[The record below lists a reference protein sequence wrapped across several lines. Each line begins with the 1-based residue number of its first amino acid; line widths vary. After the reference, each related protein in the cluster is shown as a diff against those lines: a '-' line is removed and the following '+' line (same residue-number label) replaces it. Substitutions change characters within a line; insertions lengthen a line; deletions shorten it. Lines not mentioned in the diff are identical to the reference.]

1 MAAVT
6 WKNIAPSNPS
16 GLLSAANQA
25 AKSMGEGISGIGTA
39 LQSGVDNKVES
50 DTNAFISDLMAAGSE
65 EERNAMIS
73 AANDSFLN
81 LDTVSKT
88 NYELG
93 APERAKQVFEEQLA
107 AEQFSKQELEKVKSG
122 LRMDEWNNQ
131 VINPKPSTKTYKPKV
146 IKDPFANGG
155 FLDLTYGLDDSSSG
169 LGTGFGPEDKI
180 ALAEKR
186 KNFVAAFEGDITMDE
201 FNQFV
206 NEGNLTFD
214 DRLSIPGRND
224 MFEFTYNDK
233 EYDFDGS
240 QESQDLLYEAIYK
253 TIKKTDS
260 TKVITRS
267 QYYDD
272 FTEANPDLS
281 LAKAKELFDDI
292 YDKNVKNKTG
302 YDDTGEISKTLF
314 GELTKDE
321 ANKDVSNQK
330 FDDATYKIAARQAE
344 TFDDERVQEL
354 IEAYSKRGDANSRFE
369 HALLEALQAR
379 VKSAR

>member
-16 GLLSAANQA
+16 GILNSMNASAAA
-25 AKSMGEGISGIGTA
+25 LATAGKGIGDA
-39 LQSGVDNKVES
+39 ASQYVDNRQET
-50 DTNAFISDLMAAGSE
+50 DTNSFVSDLMAAGSQ
-65 EERNAMIS
+65 EERDAMIG
-73 AANDSFLN
+73 AAENSFLN
-81 LDTVSKT
+81 MDTVSKT

-107 AEQFSKQELEKVKSG
+107 AEYISNKNLEQVKSD
-122 LRMDEWNNQ
+122 LRSDEWNNQ
-131 VINPKPSTKTYKPKV
+131 VINPKPSSSTYKPKV

-169 LGTGFGPEDKI
+169 MGTGFGPEDRI
-180 ALAEKR
+180 ALADKR
-186 KNFVAAFEGDITMDE
+186 RDFVAAFEGDITMDE
-201 FNQFV
+201 FNTFI

-214 DRLSIPGRND
+214 DRLSVPGRND
-224 MFEFTYNDK
+224 MFVFTYNDK

-240 QESQDLLYEAIYK
+240 KESQDLLYEAIYK
-253 TIKKTDS
+253 NVKKTDS
-260 TKVITRS
+260 TRVITRS

-281 LAKAKELFDDI
+281 LAKARELFDDI

-314 GELTKDE
+314 GELTKAE
-321 ANKDVSNQK
+321 SEKDVSNKK

-354 IEAYSKRGDANSRFE
+354 IEAYSKRGDANSGFE

>member
-6 WKNIAPSNPS
+6 WKNMGTTNSAGI
-16 GLLSAANQA
+16 LSAANAA
-25 AKSMGEGISGIGTA
+25 AKGIGEGF
-39 LQSGVDNKVES
+39 SGVGDAVQDFAKNKEEAE
-50 DTNAFISDLMAAGSE
+50 TNDFISDLMAAGSQ
-65 EERNAMIS
+65 EERDAMIG

-107 AEQFSKQELEKVKSG
+107 AEQLSKQQLLDYEYPLKESLEKVKNSG
-122 LRMDEWNNQ
+122 R
-131 VINPKPSTKTYKPKV
+131 STSTTKPKA

-155 FLDLTYGLDDSSSG
+155 FLDLTYGLDDSNTG
-169 LGTGFGPEDKI
+169 MGTGFGPEDRI
-180 ALAEKR
+180 ALADKR
-186 KNFVAAFEGDITMDE
+186 RDFIAAFDGDITMDE
-201 FNQFV
+201 FNKFI

-214 DRLSIPGRND
+214 DRMSVPGRND
-224 MFEFTYNDK
+224 MFVFTYNNE

-240 QESQDLLYEAIYK
+240 KESQDLLYEAIYK
-253 TIKKTDS
+253 NVKKTDS
-260 TKVITRS
+260 TRVITRS

-302 YDDTGEISKTLF
+302 YDNTGEISKTLF

-330 FDDATYKIAARQAE
+330 FDAATYKIAARQAE

-354 IEAYSKRGDANSRFE
+354 IEAYSKRGDANSGFE

>member
-16 GLLSAANQA
+16 GILNSMNASAAA
-25 AKSMGEGISGIGTA
+25 LATAGKGIGDA
-39 LQSGVDNKVES
+39 ASQYVDNRQET
-50 DTNAFISDLMAAGSE
+50 DTNSFVSDLMAAGSQ
-65 EERNAMIS
+65 EERDAMIG
-73 AANDSFLN
+73 AAENSFLN
-81 LDTVSKT
+81 MDTVSKT

-107 AEQFSKQELEKVKSG
+107 AEFISNRDLEKVKSG
-122 LRMDEWNNQ
+122 LRTDEWNNQ
-131 VINPKPSTKTYKPKV
+131 VINPKPSSSTYKPKA

-155 FLDLTYGLDDSSSG
+155 FLDLTYGLDDSSTG
-169 LGTGFGPEDKI
+169 MGTGFGPEDRI
-180 ALAEKR
+180 ALADKR
-186 KNFVAAFEGDITMDE
+186 RDFVAAFDGDITMDE
-201 FNQFV
+201 FNTFI

-214 DRLSIPGRND
+214 DRLSVPGRND
-224 MFEFTYNDK
+224 MFVFTYNDK

-240 QESQDLLYEAIYK
+240 KESQDLLYEAIYK
-253 TIKKTDS
+253 NVKKTDS
-260 TKVITRS
+260 TRVITRS

-281 LAKAKELFDDI
+281 LAKARELFDDI

-314 GELTKDE
+314 GTLTKAE
-321 ANKDVSNQK
+321 SEKDVSNKK

-354 IEAYSKRGDANSRFE
+354 IEAYSKRGDANSGFE